1 MQELFQIDT
10 PFGNFIYAIVHGVS
24 GNKLGCV
31 GSLKMWRIFSSL
43 GKWAMGWAM
52 GPVRPCVCS
61 TCNPPS
67 QHRLLYVVAGRR
79 RPLRTSLGR
88 LFFVV
93 ETSQIHTKRTPAGFG
108 ENEWVNKK
116 TAHSICDNVCPAKHT
131 PPKQFALH
139 AGRKEEG
146 SPRSLG
152 WPGTGFAKAK
162 KQRD

>member
-93 ETSQIHTKRTPAGFG
+93 ETSQIHTKRTPAGFVKNG
-108 ENEWVNKK
+108 RMNGRH
-116 TAHSICDNVCPAKHT
+116 TAYVKRCAQPNMHGCKNFT
-131 PPKQFALH
+131 LR
-139 AGRKEEG
+139 AGQKE
-146 SPRSLG
+146 
-152 WPGTGFAKAK
+152 
-162 KQRD
+162 